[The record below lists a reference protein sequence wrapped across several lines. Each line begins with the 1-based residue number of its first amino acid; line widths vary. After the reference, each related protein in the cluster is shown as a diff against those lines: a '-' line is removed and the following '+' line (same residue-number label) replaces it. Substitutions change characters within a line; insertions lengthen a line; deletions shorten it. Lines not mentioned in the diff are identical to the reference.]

1 MARSSAIV
9 ASFRFERIAQEPVRR
24 VSTYRNLTV
33 PNCRPREM
41 RRVMSQLRTEPYV
54 MLKPELHV
62 PNAAQVF
69 DANGTLQ
76 DESLREFIQTYVDA
90 VIDWMT
96 QRKTSKSVA

>member
-1 MARSSAIV
+1 
-9 ASFRFERIAQEPVRR
+9 
-24 VSTYRNLTV
+24 
-33 PNCRPREM
+33 
-41 RRVMSQLRTEPYV
+41 
-54 MLKPELHV
+54 MLNSELHV